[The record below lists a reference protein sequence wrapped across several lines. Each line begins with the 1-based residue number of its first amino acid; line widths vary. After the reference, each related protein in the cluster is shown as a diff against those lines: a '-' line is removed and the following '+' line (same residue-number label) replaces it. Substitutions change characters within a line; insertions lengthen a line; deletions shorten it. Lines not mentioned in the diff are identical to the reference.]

1 MALPP
6 GRGVLGEDYDTGAE
20 VDNPQAR
27 HRACLPPPGTQ
38 QGQCHHQCRRQ
49 HHRQHRRLI
58 QVSWAQASTGPH
70 PRFTLNSSLQ
80 ATVRPRALGEAQGF
94 RRGQAFQEDPNP
106 SHKQQELPAQVVAD

>member
-1 MALPP
+1 MALLP
-6 GRGVLGEDYDTGAE
+6 GRGVLGEDCDTGAE

-27 HRACLPPPGTQ
+27 HRVCLPPPGTQ
-38 QGQCHHQCRRQ
+38 QGQCRRQ
-49 HHRQHRRLI
+49 QRCLI

-106 SHKQQELPAQVVAD
+106 SHKQQELTAQVVAD